1 MIDLLMGEALRMP
14 FVAADPTDGFLNPHR
29 LAHPHEKR
37 ARGFTTSVG
46 DTLMSDIALT
56 NAFRIVEGRPVTNSF
71 VVAQYFEKQH
81 KNVIRDIGELLTKKP
96 ELRGLNF
103 ELTQEIKQ
111 IGAASRSVPV
121 YLMDRKGFS
130 LLAMGFTGAKA
141 LDFKCAFYDQ
151 FERME
156 EALRAPSDQSALI
169 TTSEQYEIRKAI
181 KARAKNSS
189 VHYQTVYNAL
199 YDYFKIASY
208 KDLRHDQ
215 MKAALALIETCT
227 LKPQL
232 PASTIPE
239 GSIILS
245 DKDAEAL
252 LTFIYYVRFLF
263 ADVFGKLD
271 GLLRIV
277 DSPLAGSFWDA
288 FHEVSWGRI
297 LEILAKHGH
306 DINDMPCYQHWS
318 SCQPKRKAA

>member
-1 MIDLLMGEALRMP
+1 MAQNI
-14 FVAADPTDGFLNPHR
+14 VQ
-29 LAHPHEKR
+29 
-37 ARGFTTSVG
+37 
-46 DTLMSDIALT
+46 
-56 NAFRIVEGRPVTNSF
+56 NAFRVVEGRAVTSSF
-71 VVAQYFEKQH
+71 KVAEYFGKKHSDVVRAVDDLIA
-81 KNVIRDIGELLTKKP
+81 KNQELQV
-96 ELRGLNF
+96 LRNFARYSETVSLND
-103 ELTQEIKQ
+103 K
-111 IGAASRSVPV
+111 GATRKVPA
-121 YLMDRKGFS
+121 YWMDRKGFC

-141 LDFKCAFYDQ
+141 LEFKCAFYDE

-156 EALRAPSDQSALI
+156 QALRAPSDQSALI
-169 TTSEQYEIRKAI
+169 TTTEQYEIRKAI

-232 PASTIPE
+232 PAPTLAE
-239 GSIILS
+239 GSVILS
-245 DKDAEAL
+245 AQEAEAL

>member
-1 MIDLLMGEALRMP
+1 MSQII
-14 FVAADPTDGFLNPHR
+14 AA
-29 LAHPHEKR
+29 
-37 ARGFTTSVG
+37 
-46 DTLMSDIALT
+46 
-56 NAFRIVEGRPVTNSF
+56 NAFKVVEGRPVTSSRI
-71 VVAQYFEKQH
+71 VAEYFGKQH
-81 KNVIRDIGELLTKKP
+81 HHVVRDIRTLISQKPDLERNANFGECSETINLA
-96 ELRGLNF
+96 N
-103 ELTQEIKQ
+103 
-111 IGAASRSVPV
+111 GATRQVPFFW
-121 YLMDRKGFS
+121 MDRKGFS

-169 TTSEQYEIRKAI
+169 TTTEQYEIRKTI
-181 KARAKNSS
+181 KSRAKNSS

-215 MKAALALIETCT
+215 MKAALTLIETCT

-232 PASTIPE
+232 PAPTLAE
-239 GSIILS
+239 GSVILS
-245 DKDAEAL
+245 AQEAEVL

>member
-1 MIDLLMGEALRMP
+1 MSGT
-14 FVAADPTDGFLNPHR
+14 PTCKPARHR
-29 LAHPHEKR
+29 LASMRADRQNLHTETFMSALTTFSFENLPVRTFGTADAPLFIALDVCNALGYKR
-37 ARGFTTSVG
+37 AR
-46 DTLMSDIALT
+46 DA
-56 NAFRIVEGRPVTNSF
+56 
-71 VVAQYFEKQH
+71 VAQHVDPEDLIKVEIDTAGGKQTVNCVTESGLYALIFGS
-81 KNVIRDIGELLTKKP
+81 KLESAKRFKRWVTSEVLPAIR
-96 ELRGLNF
+96 R
-103 ELTQEIKQ
+103 
-111 IGAASRSVPV
+111 
-121 YLMDRKGFS
+121 
-130 LLAMGFTGAKA
+130 TGRYESA
-141 LDFKCAFYDQ
+141 
-151 FERME
+151 
-156 EALRAPSDQSALI
+156 QSALI
-169 TTSEQYEIRKAI
+169 TTTEQYEIRKAI
-181 KARAKNSS
+181 KSRAKNSS

-232 PASTIPE
+232 SAPTIPE

-263 ADVFGKLD
+263 LNVFSKIYGI
-271 GLLRIV
+271 LRIM
-277 DSPLAGSFWDA
+277 DSPFAGKFWDA
-288 FHEVSWGRI
+288 FNEVPWWRI

>member
-1 MIDLLMGEALRMP
+1 MSALTTFSFENLPVRT
-14 FVAADPTDGFLNPHR
+14 FGTADAPLFIALDVCNALGY
-29 LAHPHEKR
+29 KR
-37 ARGFTTSVG
+37 AR
-46 DTLMSDIALT
+46 DA
-56 NAFRIVEGRPVTNSF
+56 
-71 VVAQYFEKQH
+71 VAQHVDPEDLIKVEIDTAGGKQTVNCVNESGLYALIFGS
-81 KNVIRDIGELLTKKP
+81 KLESAKRFKRWVTSEVLPAIR
-96 ELRGLNF
+96 R
-103 ELTQEIKQ
+103 
-111 IGAASRSVPV
+111 
-121 YLMDRKGFS
+121 
-130 LLAMGFTGAKA
+130 TGR
-141 LDFKCAFYDQ
+141 Y
-151 FERME
+151 ET
-156 EALRAPSDQSALI
+156 DQSALI
-169 TTSEQYEIRKAI
+169 TTTEQYEIRKAI
-181 KARAKNSS
+181 KSRAKNSS

-232 PASTIPE
+232 PAPTLAE
-239 GSIILS
+239 GSVILS
-245 DKDAEAL
+245 AQEAEAL

>member
-1 MIDLLMGEALRMP
+1 MSQII
-14 FVAADPTDGFLNPHR
+14 AA
-29 LAHPHEKR
+29 
-37 ARGFTTSVG
+37 
-46 DTLMSDIALT
+46 
-56 NAFRIVEGRPVTNSF
+56 NAFKVVEGRPVTSSRI
-71 VVAQYFEKQH
+71 VAEYFGKQH
-81 KNVIRDIGELLTKKP
+81 HHVVRDIRTLISQKPDLERNANFGECSETINLA
-96 ELRGLNF
+96 N
-103 ELTQEIKQ
+103 
-111 IGAASRSVPV
+111 GATRQVPFFW
-121 YLMDRKGFS
+121 MDRKGFS

-156 EALRAPSDQSALI
+156 EALRAPSAQSALI
-169 TTSEQYEIRKAI
+169 TTTEQYEIRKAI
-181 KARAKNSS
+181 KSRAKNSS

-232 PASTIPE
+232 SAPTIPE

-263 ADVFGKLD
+263 LNVFSKIYGI
-271 GLLRIV
+271 LRIM
-277 DSPLAGSFWDA
+277 DSPFAGKFWDA
-288 FHEVSWGRI
+288 FNEVPWWRL

-306 DINDMPCYQHWS
+306 DINDMQCYQHWLAQ
-318 SCQPKRKAA
+318 QPKRTAA

>member
-1 MIDLLMGEALRMP
+1 
-14 FVAADPTDGFLNPHR
+14 
-29 LAHPHEKR
+29 
-37 ARGFTTSVG
+37 
-46 DTLMSDIALT
+46 MSDIALT
-56 NAFRIVEGRPVTNSF
+56 NAFRIVEGRPVTTSF
-71 VVAQYFEKQH
+71 IVAQYFEKQH
-81 KNVIRDIGELLTKKP
+81 KNVIRDIEELLAKKP
-96 ELRGLNF
+96 ALRGLNF

-111 IGAASRSVPV
+111 IGAATRSVPV
-121 YLMDRKGFS
+121 YLIDRKGFS

-169 TTSEQYEIRKAI
+169 TTTEQYEIRKAI

-232 PASTIPE
+232 SAPAIPE
-239 GSIILS
+239 GSIVI
-245 DKDAEAL
+245 DEAMAEKIVV
-252 LTFIYYVRFLF
+252 FIYYWRYLFRDDLNLFL
-263 ADVFGKLD
+263 A
-271 GLLRIV
+271 LLRRV
-277 DSPLAGSFWDA
+277 KSPLAAHFWEAVNDLGLGFMEDA
-288 FHEVSWGRI
+288 
-297 LEILAKHGH
+297 LAKQGYSVK
-306 DINDMPCYQHWS
+306 DLSCYQHWAS
-318 SCQPKRKAA
+318 QQPKRLTA

>member
-1 MIDLLMGEALRMP
+1 MQAVATHSAAPAVTIYNGIPTVLSTNIADVFGKRHDHVLRDIESILKTTPEERLNNFIKINIEKPANLGNGVVKYRAYAL
-14 FVAADPTDGFLNPHR
+14 TK
-29 LAHPHEKR
+29 E
-37 ARGFTTSVG
+37 GFT
-46 DTLMSDIALT
+46 
-56 NAFRIVEGRPVTNSF
+56 F
-71 VVAQYFEKQH
+71 
-81 KNVIRDIGELLTKKP
+81 
-96 ELRGLNF
+96 
-103 ELTQEIKQ
+103 
-111 IGAASRSVPV
+111 
-121 YLMDRKGFS
+121 
-130 LLAMGFTGAKA
+130 LAMGFTGTKA
-141 LDFKCAFYDQ
+141 AQFKWPYIDEFK
-151 FERME
+151 RME
-156 EALRAPSDQSALI
+156 EALRAPTDQSALI
-169 TTSEQYEIRKAI
+169 TTTEQYEIRKAI
-181 KARAKNSS
+181 KSRAKNSS

-215 MKAALALIETCT
+215 MKAALTLIETCT

-232 PASTIPE
+232 PAPTLAE
-239 GSIILS
+239 GSVILS
-245 DKDAEAL
+245 AQEAEAL

>member
-1 MIDLLMGEALRMP
+1 MQALSFSFENNAVRTLGTP
-14 FVAADPTDGFLNPHR
+14 ETPLFVALDVGGALGHTNPRKAIKDHVDPEDLIKVEIETNGGRQTVNAVNESGLYALIFGSKLDT
-29 LAHPHEKR
+29 AKR
-37 ARGFTTSVG
+37 FKRWVTSEVLPAIRR
-46 DTLMSDIALT
+46 T
-56 NAFRIVEGRPVTNSF
+56 GRYET
-71 VVAQYFEKQH
+71 A
-81 KNVIRDIGELLTKKP
+81 
-96 ELRGLNF
+96 
-103 ELTQEIKQ
+103 
-111 IGAASRSVPV
+111 
-121 YLMDRKGFS
+121 
-130 LLAMGFTGAKA
+130 
-141 LDFKCAFYDQ
+141 
-151 FERME
+151 
-156 EALRAPSDQSALI
+156 QSAQI
-169 TTSEQYEIRKAI
+169 STSEQYEIRKAI

-232 PASTIPE
+232 PAPTLAE
-239 GSIILS
+239 GSVILS
-245 DKDAEAL
+245 AQEAEAL